1 MTAAGPRGW
10 VSAHL
15 FHYGDLDALIGAVV
29 APVVRAVGAREHFF
43 LRYWEGGQHVRLRI
57 RPPGAGERARVRDL
71 IDRTAAAYFAE
82 HPSSPPIDAD
92 TYRAFA
98 AVVARGE
105 RLERYDDRL
114 HPTDSVEYIAYR
126 PEHSA
131 YGDDA
136 YIAAVERHFTD
147 SSVLALRVL
156 GAGTPPGRRA
166 AIGLAALTLTL
177 AVCEPDLAA
186 AATRL
191 AAAEDPGGW
200 PGEDDYRRRRDALRE
215 QTRGLWDLAGR
226 ATAGAD
232 GGADVLAAWCV
243 SMRELRDTL
252 DPLHA
257 AGRCR
262 PSNPGSPHVF
272 LAMALPQRRRTV
284 PAILLRCA
292 HLFHNRLGL
301 TLDVERHLSYLLART
316 LVDLADPGRQP

>member
-1 MTAAGPRGW
+1 MTAADPRGW

-29 APVVRAVGAREHFF
+29 APVVRATGAREHFF

-57 RPPGAGERARVRDL
+57 RPADPGEHARVRDL
-71 IDRTAAAYFAE
+71 IDKTAAAYFAD
-82 HPSSPPIDAD
+82 HPSSPPFDAD

-98 AVVARGE
+98 ARIARGE
-105 RLERYDDRL
+105 RLEHYDDRL
-114 HPTDSVEYIAYR
+114 HPADSVEYIAYR

-136 YIAAVERHFTD
+136 CIAAVERHFTD
-147 SSVLALRVL
+147 SSALALRVL
-156 GAGTPPGRRA
+156 EAGTPLDRRA

-177 AVCEPDLAA
+177 AVCEPDLQAA
-186 AATRL
+186 AMRL
-191 AAAEDPGGW
+191 AAAEIPGG
-200 PGEDDYRRRRDALRE
+200 GRAEDDHRRRRDDLRE
-215 QTRGLWDLAGR
+215 QTRGLWELAGR
-226 ATAGAD
+226 GPAGAG
-232 GGADVLAAWCV
+232 GGADVLAAWCA
-243 SMRELRDTL
+243 SMRELRDAL
-252 DPLHA
+252 GPLHA

-262 PSNPGSPHVF
+262 PPNPGSPHVF
-272 LAMALPQRRRTV
+272 LAMALPERRRTV

-301 TLDVERHLSYLLART
+301 NLELERHISTLFART